1 MLKYLL
7 RYNIMTQANRL
18 KELRKRNGY
27 TLDDISKLTGITRG
41 TYNNYENGKT
51 EPKLETW
58 QKLADFFGVYVGY
71 IQGVSDVENDEYAR
85 IASSDNEIFINMI
98 NELYKNDIRADKE
111 LVDFIR
117 SSFERNIN
125 NTVFTMYFLRLAVAL
140 FAIDINNNMELYEDF
155 AKRLRKLK
163 DKDDSLHIEK
173 LINYRIE
180 ESIYKQM
187 LEERTKAQNKK
198 ASDD

>member
-1 MLKYLL
+1 M
-7 RYNIMTQANRL
+7 NRIS
-18 KELRKRNGY
+18 ELRKETNTSQTELAELLGVTRQA
-27 TLDDISKLTGITRG
+27 ISL
-41 TYNNYENGKT
+41 YEKWPDKGGR

-71 IQGVSDVENDEYAR
+71 IQGVSDVKNDEYAG

-140 FAIDINNNMELYEDF
+140 FAMDIYNNMELYEDF

-173 LINYRIE
+173 LINKRIE
-180 ESIYKQM
+180 QSIRNK
-187 LEERTKAQNKK
+187 EFIDEIEAQNKK